1 MIAAAPF
8 ILQNLSAVLLLI
20 VSVLVVVLIS
30 VLVSVLVVVVLASVL
45 VVIILIS
52 VLVVVLITVFLIAHG
67 KSAFRVFLQ
76 AVRLARSIITQKALN
91 IHAIIPQRIIPQI
104 SGIIIAR
111 IVQRRLPVSFFI
123 VRQVV
128 AHG

>member
-30 VLVSVLVVVVLASVL
+30 VLIAVVLVSVL

-76 AVRLARSIITQKALN
+76 GCAL
-91 IHAIIPQRIIPQI
+91 Q
-104 SGIIIAR
+104 G
-111 IVQRRLPVSFFI
+111 VL
-123 VRQVV
+123 
-128 AHG
+128 